1 MMSTSEASP
10 ADVITMTDL
19 HFLLATDSH
28 LQDELA
34 EVCHLL
40 DAYASDGLAES
51 VYSTSSDNETT
62 KKTIDSILED
72 FHTTLDEEAVA
83 PAKAPKAPRRKR
95 KKIIDEEPLPAVGA
109 RNKFQYRQK
118 QEILRLRKEVAELQ
132 ETLETSKASTAL
144 TQNVDWEAAARR
156 HFAESR
162 RAMAEHHQLRAAVA
176 HQTTLIDSMKAYIH
190 KKPRIDVTSSEETW
204 AQYKLAAQHS
214 LRVAAIHAIA
224 DRQYAR
230 QRPAF
235 DKAGLLANDNE
246 VHIARALRPHAESC
260 VLLEFI
266 NQLRH
271 PAPFHVIGDAIWSV
285 MNGENGQEVA
295 ADATQTIDLIDDD
308 TVYQR
313 YTQAMSPSTTIH
325 ANTIAKQYREDHR
338 RVIVWRNVL
347 EDERVPHM
355 SRGAREQQWGWA
367 IAEDEGPRQCKLT
380 IYLQVPLDRSHCDDV
395 ALAQASLQQMQFST
409 PTDNAQ
415 DAASRPVHPTAAV
428 MSALMGKGR
437 LFELAL
443 RKAIRK
449 AIESH
454 YYAMSQPR
462 VGGV

>member
-1 MMSTSEASP
+1 MMATSEASP
-10 ADVITMTDL
+10 PDVITMTDL

-62 KKTIDSILED
+62 KQTIDSILED
-72 FHTTLDEEAVA
+72 FHTSLDEDVA

-132 ETLETSKASTAL
+132 ETLATSKASTAL

-162 RAMAEHHQLRAAVA
+162 RAMAENHQLRVAVA
-176 HQTTLIDSMKAYIH
+176 QQTTLIDSMKAYIH
-190 KKPRIDVTSSEETW
+190 KKPIDVTSSEETW

-224 DRQYAR
+224 DRQYGR
-230 QRPAF
+230 QRSAF
-235 DKAGLLANDNE
+235 DKAGLLANDHE

-271 PAPFHVIGDAIWSV
+271 PAPFRVIGDAIWSV
-285 MNGENGQEVA
+285 MNGENGQELLLTRRRRSTSLTTTRSTNGTHKLCRQV
-295 ADATQTIDLIDDD
+295 
-308 TVYQR
+308 QR
-313 YTQAMSPSTTIH
+313 FTPTRSPSSTTKTTGASSCGAMSSKTNACPTCRAAPESSSGAGRSSKTKAR
-325 ANTIAKQYREDHR
+325 ANANSQSFSKYRWTGATAMTWRSRKRRCSKCSLAHR
-338 RVIVWRNVL
+338 RTMR
-347 EDERVPHM
+347 RM
-355 SRGAREQQWGWA
+355 
-367 IAEDEGPRQCKLT
+367 RQ
-380 IYLQVPLDRSHCDDV
+380 VDRC
-395 ALAQASLQQMQFST
+395 T
-409 PTDNAQ
+409 
-415 DAASRPVHPTAAV
+415 R
-428 MSALMGKGR
+428 
-437 LFELAL
+437 
-443 RKAIRK
+443 
-449 AIESH
+449 
-454 YYAMSQPR
+454 QPPS
-462 VGGV
+462 